1 MHVTYMMLCTVAA
14 TGMEQFTVFDVLS
27 LLIASYCHDVGHPG
41 NTNDY
46 EIKAITDLA
55 ITHNDDSVL
64 ERHHAHMT
72 WEILRREEYNADF
85 LSGALSPDELRQI
98 RRTVIEGILA
108 TDMRGHT
115 DMLQALDRHHIACAH
130 AADQEA
136 RDGGGVALA
145 SRKDRYLTAA
155 HGGGGAQ
162 GSLAVA
168 GGSGGA
174 GGGNGADGV
183 GSSPPPSVRGHFN
196 MTKPADRQLI
206 LNAILHAAD
215 LSGQVLPHAV
225 AMQWGDRC
233 LDEFQ
238 AQAEREEREGLMPAP
253 FMLGLSQEDVRLRGQ
268 IIFVERSVKPL
279 WSLVADC
286 FPEMIGRVREAD
298 ANIKAYKA
306 RLDVLRREQEEGKG
320 TSGAS
325 GTNGVKAANGAKG
338 ANGANGTGKEKK
350 KKPPRASFRTREQTM
365 PETGKSHPTL
375 TEGSELI
382 RPAVEGRRRSFSL
395 REKGK
400 EGKGGDAA
408 AGSPATVH
416 YSGRSPLVKRNNL
429 KILTAGASHRAHVF
443 ASKRSDSFGM
453 ESPGSMNSSTGEGR
467 SPRSD
472 PTCDGDAGAAFSPLL
487 LASTQHQRP
496 RGLMSRSQSLDVGAA
511 TPTSAQAHTRTS
523 QELLERSFGT
533 PNNVEARHVEAAGG
547 EAGADGDSLRRQRC
561 EENGQEN
568 AGSGSFDTAVSAFE
582 SVEGKE

>member
-1 MHVTYMMLCTVAA
+1 MHVTYMMLCTVTA

-136 RDGGGVALA
+136 RDGGGVALG
-145 SRKDRYLTAA
+145 SRKDRYLNAA

-162 GSLAVA
+162 GSLAVV

-174 GGGNGADGV
+174 GGGNGVDGV
-183 GSSPPPSVRGHFN
+183 GSPLPPPSVRGHFN

-268 IIFVERSVKPL
+268 IIFVELSVKPL
-279 WSLVADC
+279 WNLVADC

-306 RLDVLRREQEEGKG
+306 RLDVLRREQEEEKG

-325 GTNGVKAANGAKG
+325 GTNG
-338 ANGANGTGKEKK
+338 TGKEKK
-350 KKPPRASFRTREQTM
+350 KKVPRAGSRTREQTM
-365 PETGKSHPTL
+365 PETDKSQSTL
-375 TEGSELI
+375 TEGGGEIRNGGGDLI
-382 RPAVEGRRRSFSL
+382 LPAVEGRRRSISL

-400 EGKGGDAA
+400 GGEGVDAA
-408 AGSPATVH
+408 AGAPAAVH
-416 YSGRSPLVKRNNL
+416 SKETRRRSPTCVGGRPPLAKRNSL
-429 KILTAGASHRAHVF
+429 KVLTTGASHRAHVF
-443 ASKRSDSFGM
+443 ASRRADSFGM
-453 ESPGSMNSSTGEGR
+453 EAPGSINSSPQSESGGGSTFSTGEEAR

-472 PTCDGDAGAAFSPLL
+472 PACDGDAGAAFSPLL
-487 LASTQHQRP
+487 LASPQHQRSRRP
-496 RGLMSRSQSLDVGAA
+496 MSRSQSLDVGVA

-523 QELLERSFGT
+523 L
-533 PNNVEARHVEAAGG
+533 
-547 EAGADGDSLRRQRC
+547 
-561 EENGQEN
+561 
-568 AGSGSFDTAVSAFE
+568 DTAVSAFE
-582 SVEGKE
+582 NVEGKE